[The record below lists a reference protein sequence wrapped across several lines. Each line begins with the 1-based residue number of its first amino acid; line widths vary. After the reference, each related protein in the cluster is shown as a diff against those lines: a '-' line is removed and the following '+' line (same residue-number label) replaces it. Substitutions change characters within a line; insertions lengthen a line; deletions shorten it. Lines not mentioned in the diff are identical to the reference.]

1 MNTESDFLYAPAVSN
16 GVLSKREL
24 DRRAKRDAQRHMAAD
39 IPCPR
44 DFAQWL
50 EVQYVEMLFSAQ
62 RRDTWYVSESI
73 ARQLRPLGLC
83 GYGTT
88 GLTAFGIKV
97 LRELRAMDA

>member
-1 MNTESDFLYAPAVSN
+1 MNTDSDFLYAPAVAD

-24 DRRAKRDAQRHMAAD
+24 ERRAKADAKRHMAAD

-50 EVQYVEMLFSAQ
+50 EVEYVEMLMSAH
-62 RRDTWYVSESI
+62 RRDTWYVTE
-73 ARQLRPLGLC
+73 AAAKKLRHLGLC

-88 GLTAFGIKV
+88 GLTSFGIMV
-97 LRELRAMDA
+97 RRELMAMDA

>member
-1 MNTESDFLYAPAVSN
+1 MNAETGFLYAPAVAD

-24 DRRAKRDAQRHMAAD
+24 ERRAKADAKRHMAAD

-50 EVQYVEMLFSAQ
+50 EAEYVEMLFSAH
-62 RRDTWYVSESI
+62 RRDTWYVTE
-73 ARQLRPLGLC
+73 AAAKKLRPLGLC